1 MKKLLLLSVIGIIS
15 WTSYSDITNGTLPS
29 VYKTQDNSQSQ
40 LNINY
45 KRITVNPGDTVLSI
59 VEKINPH
66 KSLSIEKVMSDFKK
80 LNPGCKPNKIEIGQS
95 YNFPQY

>member
-1 MKKLLLLSVIGIIS
+1 MKKFILLSVIGLIS

-29 VYKTQDNSQSQ
+29 AYKTQNNSQSQ
-40 LNINY
+40 IDINY
-45 KRITVNPGDTVLSI
+45 KKITVNPGDTVLSV
-59 VEKINPH
+59 VEKINPD

-80 LNPGCKPNKIEIGQS
+80 LNPGSKPNKIEIGQS